1 MDTKQQAPFSFPE
14 NFSPAKMLTEDTDSR
29 SKGNAFDL
37 SIRAKEKEP
46 KFKNHDMKK
55 VSTGTVFTR
64 KSETFGKD
72 APAGADTSKE
82 GKRGRGRPPG
92 KYGSYKKRI
101 KEALENHSVV
111 SKEQL
116 DELSKTTL
124 GDYIWKNRSNSID
137 LQKAK
142 DENEA
147 HKRRA
152 MDIDYGSDKEASKAV
167 DSVRKALTKSSD
179 KIDKKMFRRSL
190 GAVRAVNR
198 LTKED
203 IDQMSHEEF
212 DDLVE
217 NFDQLDELS
226 QETLKSYVK
235 KASKDKDNLEKNYS
249 KKVAKGL
256 NLKDRIEVA
265 REKRNISAQKG
276 KGSGRLQ
283 SDAEIK
289 LYGKQDQLNQEKQS
303 ISKNIKNRTSG
314 INKAT
319 NRLTKESFEMGDRVQ
334 AEGKQGIVEHVIGS
348 DIHVRLE
355 EGLRRFNV
363 ANVTLVPNVVT
374 VDNTLLEGV
383 SWDRW
388 NSVHELQEKENIG
401 TWMVSLNESGY
412 KYGHKEGED
421 YITVKGNG
429 LDVAMAAKQLSEE
442 NNATVYIL
450 EAFTPEADKDALSLT
465 KIVQSAFSV
474 K

>member
-14 NFSPAKMLTEDTDSR
+14 QFAPAKMLTEDNESR

-55 VSTGTVFTR
+55 VSTGTIYTR

-92 KYGSYKKRI
+92 KYGNYKKKI
-101 KEALENHSVV
+101 KEALENHSMV
-111 SKEQL
+111 SEEQL

-124 GDYIWKNRSNSID
+124 GNYASRAMNDVRNSNQANIRWKESEEKRALSPEEKTWKNENIR
-137 LQKAK
+137 KAK
-142 DENEA
+142 TRE
-147 HKRRA
+147 KGVR
-152 MDIDYGSDKEASKAV
+152 
-167 DSVRKALTKSSD
+167 SVLS
-179 KIDKKMFRRSL
+179 
-190 GAVRAVNR
+190 R
-198 LTKED
+198 LTKES
-203 IDQMSHEEF
+203 IEEMSQEEF

-319 NRLTKESFEMGDRVQ
+319 NRLTKESLEIGNKVSVD
-334 AEGKQGIVEHVIGS
+334 GKVGIVEHVIGS

-429 LDVAMAAKQLSEE
+429 LDAAMAAKQLSEE

-450 EAFTPEADKDALSLT
+450 EAFTPEPDKDALSLT

>member
-14 NFSPAKMLTEDTDSR
+14 QFAPAKMLTEDNESR

-82 GKRGRGRPPG
+82 GKRGRPPG

-111 SKEQL
+111 SKE
-116 DELSKTTL
+116 
-124 GDYIWKNRSNSID
+124 
-137 LQKAK
+137 
-142 DENEA
+142 
-147 HKRRA
+147 
-152 MDIDYGSDKEASKAV
+152 
-167 DSVRKALTKSSD
+167 
-179 KIDKKMFRRSL
+179 
-190 GAVRAVNR
+190 
-198 LTKED
+198 
-203 IDQMSHEEF
+203 
-212 DDLVE
+212 
-217 NFDQLDELS
+217 QLDELS

-429 LDVAMAAKQLSEE
+429 LDAAMAAKQLSEE

-450 EAFTPEADKDALSLT
+450 EAFTPEPDKDALSLT